1 MSISKLSVLLW
12 LLMPTILNAQHKKHN
27 SPAKPITL
35 PKPDP
40 RYFVYCPSEFPGKQP
55 ALARFLADTMN
66 YPQAAKEANIQGR
79 VFVTFVVDTA
89 GRAQNIKVIRGIGGG
104 CDEEAR
110 RVVTTMPAWQPAT
123 VNGTPV
129 ASKYTLAVKFK
140 LE

>member
-12 LLMPTILNAQHKKHN
+12 LLMPVVVSAQHKKITN
-27 SPAKPITL
+27 RVKPVIL
-35 PKPDP
+35 VSPDP
-40 RYFVYCPSEFPGKQP
+40 KYFVYCPSEFPGRQA
-55 ALARFLADTMN
+55 ALVRFLADTMN
-66 YPQAAKEANIQGR
+66 YPDAAKEYNIQGR

-104 CDEEAR
+104 CDEEAK
-110 RVVTTMPAWQPAT
+110 RVVTIMPAWQPAT